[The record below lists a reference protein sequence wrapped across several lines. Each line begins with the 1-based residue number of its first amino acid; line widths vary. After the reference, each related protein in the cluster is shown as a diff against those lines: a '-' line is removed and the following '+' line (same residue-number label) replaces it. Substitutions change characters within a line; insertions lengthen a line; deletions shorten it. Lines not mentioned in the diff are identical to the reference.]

1 MEKFLTFISS
11 ALFANIIALVGLLI
25 AFLPQKDTISISH
38 STNYYFENETDS
50 YKTNDRTLENIGY
63 ALKILFTYILYA
75 FLYPYFSIILISL
88 SLCVIIRYR
97 YLKIKLLKQ
106 MFLPVILIILSIGLN
121 FFLPNDVLSY
131 WENTNKIDFYQFSSL
146 SKTMEQLAHPDEELF
161 NLFITA
167 SNTPLS
173 VAVLANLVFISIATL
188 MMIND
193 LFKKKSKIKFPKLS
207 DTIIILI
214 FLSLIYSFIFYT
226 NPNSIS
232 RLVIESIS
240 KFLKS

>member
-97 YLKIKLLKQ
+97 YLKIKGHL
-106 MFLPVILIILSIGLN
+106 
-121 FFLPNDVLSY
+121 
-131 WENTNKIDFYQFSSL
+131 
-146 SKTMEQLAHPDEELF
+146 
-161 NLFITA
+161 
-167 SNTPLS
+167 
-173 VAVLANLVFISIATL
+173 
-188 MMIND
+188 
-193 LFKKKSKIKFPKLS
+193 
-207 DTIIILI
+207 
-214 FLSLIYSFIFYT
+214 
-226 NPNSIS
+226 
-232 RLVIESIS
+232 
-240 KFLKS
+240 

>member
-25 AFLPQKDTISISH
+25 VFLPQKDTISISH

-88 SLCVIIRYR
+88 TLCVIIRYR

-146 SKTMEQLAHPDEELF
+146 STTMEQLAHPVEELF